1 MRSLVLSLGFVLGLF
16 GSMAYAQNMS
26 DAELAEL
33 ELARQVAVELGQPAP
48 TTLAAARALISS
60 APANVV
66 LIAVATVSANSPTT
80 AVLVGAAAAINNYGV
95 SVAAAAGAAGVR
107 PTQVAQIMGRPYAAP
122 PPVDPGGVPSLED
135 IIATLEEDLDLA
147 DDFNIDDDIL
157 DDLVE
162 QVASGPGSNTAQN

>member
-1 MRSLVLSLGFVLGLF
+1 MRALVLSLGFVLGLF

-48 TTLAAARALISS
+48 TTLAAARAMISS

-80 AVLVGAAAAINNYGV
+80 AALVGAAAARNNNGV
-95 SVAAAAGAAGVR
+95 SVAAAAGAAGVAVN
-107 PTQVAQIMGRPYAAP
+107 QVAQNMGGQRTVPANNDGGAP
-122 PPVDPGGVPSLED
+122 SEED
-135 IIATLEEDLDLA
+135 IIATLEEDLTLA
-147 DDFNIDDDIL
+147 DDFNVDDNIL
-157 DDLVE
+157 NNLVE
-162 QVASGPGSNTAQN
+162 QVSSGAGSSTAQN